1 MIAVVASRL
10 SLCVCL
16 GLVVASSQPEAAQ
29 SESRRETPPYW
40 AYAINPPEQPAG
52 ERAAVEDKTPQRVPG
67 SSVTFTL
74 LEVADMFKVPDWHPS
89 LHPPM
94 PGIVA
99 MGRKPEVFACGY
111 CHLPNGQGRPEN
123 ASLAGLPVG
132 YILEQMADFKNG
144 LRKSSDP
151 RHKPVASMIA
161 YETKASDE
169 ELQAA
174 ASYFSGIKLQPWIR
188 VVETAQVPK
197 TRVAGWM
204 LIPSQPGGM
213 EPIGRRIIE
222 MPESLERTEL
232 RDDTSGFVA
241 YVPSGSINKGKAL
254 VTGGANGR
262 TVACGTCHGADL
274 KGLGDVPSIA
284 GRSPSYNV
292 RQLFDIRGGARH
304 GAKTQPMTPVVEKL
318 TLDEMISI
326 AAYTASLKP

>member
-1 MIAVVASRL
+1 
-10 SLCVCL
+10 
-16 GLVVASSQPEAAQ
+16 
-29 SESRRETPPYW
+29 
-40 AYAINPPEQPAG
+40 
-52 ERAAVEDKTPQRVPG
+52 
-67 SSVTFTL
+67 
-74 LEVADMFKVPDWHPS
+74 
-89 LHPPM
+89 
-94 PGIVA
+94 
-99 MGRKPEVFACGY
+99 
-111 CHLPNGQGRPEN
+111 
-123 ASLAGLPVG
+123 
-132 YILEQMADFKNG
+132 
-144 LRKSSDP
+144 
-151 RHKPVASMIA
+151 MIA

-284 GRSPSYNV
+284 GRSPSYIV